1 MTDYLV
7 SVAESSNIQG
17 VIFTPTACSL
27 ALRKLAV
34 GAELF
39 AICHAEF
46 ISASLSESIY
56 INPESRLSDLVV
68 ASRGAT
74 GDKFRIR
81 DPETILKRVQHR
93 IQGDNIVS

>member
-7 SVAESSNIQG
+7 SVAENSNTED

-39 AICHAEF
+39 AFCHAEF
-46 ISASLSESIY
+46 ISASPLPAGKAGISESIY
-56 INPESRLSDLVV
+56 INPES
-68 ASRGAT
+68 
-74 GDKFRIR
+74 
-81 DPETILKRVQHR
+81 ILKRVQHR
-93 IQGDNIVS
+93 IQGDNKVFVQQKLIRKM